1 MIISHKHKFIC
12 LDPPKTGT
20 TYRQKWLS
28 FLGDRIDELQHAN
41 LTEVKNHLQDS
52 FDDYFVFTFVRSPWV
67 RYLSWFSF
75 LNRNE
80 SNPQLSPEAFHRF
93 MCSYFFGAYKDS
105 GLRITLP
112 QSFWFSDLN
121 INFVG
126 CLENM
131 HADLAFVLDHLNVS
145 TKLPLKPENKSKYKL
160 NPNEF
165 YNTEL
170 IDFVL
175 NHEKEVIKL
184 KGYNFS

>member
-20 TYRQKWLS
+20 NYRQNWLS
-28 FLGDRIDELQHAN
+28 FDSDRIDELQHAN
-41 LTEVKNHLQDS
+41 LTEVKNHLQEN
-52 FDDYFVFTFVRSPWV
+52 FDDYFIFTFVRNPWV

-80 SNPQLSPEAFHRF
+80 SNPNLTPKAFRCF
-93 MCSYFFGAYKDS
+93 MHSYFFGEYKDS

-126 CLENM
+126 SLENM
-131 HADLAFVLDHLNVS
+131 YEDLAFIMNHLNIS
-145 TKLPLKPENKSKYKL
+145 TKLPSKPVNKSKHKL
-160 NPNEF
+160 NPDVF

-170 IDFVL
+170 IDFVS
-175 NHEKEVIKL
+175 NHEKEVIEL
-184 KGYNFS
+184 KGYNI